1 LSRGTDRLQAP
12 GSVVW
17 INGAFGAGKSTV
29 AKRLSVLVPDA
40 AVFDPEPLA
49 RLVRNAMPP
58 PSRPSD
64 YQDSPLWRHLTVE
77 AVSGLAADGGV
88 VIVPMTLIDETYFA
102 DTVGVLRASGVRV
115 HHFSLTASPATIRRR
130 LLKRQVTR
138 LMHPRSTRW
147 ALERIERCCAAL
159 AGSTFREQIDTD
171 AMTVTEI
178 VDQILDRTG
187 SLLPASG
194 Q

>member
-1 LSRGTDRLQAP
+1 MSGGDGPASL

-29 AKRLSVLVPDA
+29 AERLSVAMPDA

-49 RLVRNAMPP
+49 RLIRDAMPP
-58 PSRPSD
+58 SRRPSD
-64 YQDSPLWRHLTVE
+64 YQDSALWRHLTVQ
-77 AVSGLAADGGV
+77 AVSGLAADSGV
-88 VIVPMTLIDETYFA
+88 VIVPMTLIDERYFA
-102 DTVGVLRASGVRV
+102 DTVGVLRASGVHV

-138 LMHPRSTRW
+138 LMHPSSTRW
-147 ALERIERCCAAL
+147 ALARIKRCCAAL

-171 AMTVTEI
+171 ALTVTEV
-178 VDQILDRTG
+178 VDQILERSG
-187 SLLPASG
+187 SL
-194 Q
+194 